1 MNKKTVCSIAAGI
14 VILLCCVLYFRP
26 LSLSA
31 NITENNSL
39 IVQIKEFV
47 VRNEVPYIDSRDH
60 DHIAEEQKRKITELM
75 QGYSYKRTW
84 KTSFSDGTI
93 ERIGNRAVF
102 LYVYDHEAEV
112 RSIYVSDSG
121 QVSIDNKLYKMKNA
135 EQFNAQVETIL
146 RSNYDLH
153 LAEFGSPH
161 NFIPPV
167 PLSPRGPGPAT
178 TVPARRPLGAQ
189 RRRGTPRHSVRG
201 SDLLREPGR
210 PAAWSPLAARGPSGA
225 KRRRRAPA
233 EEMLPLPRLQPCPE
247 RRPPR
252 SGPASPPQCV
262 RSGMAPSRCF
272 PTAASE

>member
-153 LAEFGSPH
+153 LAEFG
-161 NFIPPV
+161 PP
-167 PLSPRGPGPAT
+167 PTISFHQCRFHPEA
-178 TVPARRPLGAQ
+178 
-189 RRRGTPRHSVRG
+189 
-201 SDLLREPGR
+201 
-210 PAAWSPLAARGPSGA
+210 LA
-225 KRRRRAPA
+225 
-233 EEMLPLPRLQPCPE
+233 L
-247 RRPPR
+247 
-252 SGPASPPQCV
+252 PPQFQLGGLWGHKGV
-262 RSGMAPSRCF
+262 EVHHGTLSVAQSF
-272 PTAASE
+272 